1 MGYNAIDLINRA
13 IDIAARKKNIYMNI
27 GKRKSDIQFIE
38 IVSTVLIRQI
48 DNTIKYYE
56 TLKNQLTNENLEDI
70 DFGIYDKISFLIN
83 EFNSRLYEPQI
94 NNTRDFLKF
103 LLASEKETYSLLV
116 DIQGRF
122 VKSFSDID
130 TKTYKMLTNVIN
142 NKTSFISTLE
152 KLLK

>member
-13 IDIAARKKNIYMNI
+13 IDIAARKKNIYINI
-27 GKRKSDIQFIE
+27 GKRKSDIQSIE